1 MFNYQRVMAG
11 LHDLATKFLNVQ
23 DRLNPLHIHCRLV
36 ERGLNKGLS
45 ISICKCYQVVFYS
58 WFCLFIELAVK
69 VCTLWDAHEL
79 SGLTSERAETKQSI
93 ALLVTATLV
102 LSGTVVLA
110 IYVLF
115 NWIP

>member
-1 MFNYQRVMAG
+1 MFNYQRTTAG
-11 LHDLATKFLNVQ
+11 LDALATKTLNVQ

-36 ERGLNKGLS
+36 ERGVNKRLS
-45 ISICKCYQVVFYS
+45 ILICRCYQILFYS

-93 ALLVTATLV
+93 ALLVTSALV
-102 LSGTVVLA
+102 LSGTFALA